1 MVWSAFILLAQNSN
15 QFSQLLIAGPLI
27 LLAFYLILIRP
38 QQRKDQEQRGLLSG
52 LKKDDRV
59 VTIGGIYGVVTH
71 VRRDVDRI
79 TIKVDESNN
88 TKIDVTVGAIARI
101 ISDDGGGEKATK

>member
-1 MVWSAFILLAQNSN
+1 MYWPAFILLAQNS
-15 QFSQLLIAGPLI
+15 SQLLVAGPLI

-38 QQRKDQEQRGLLSG
+38 QQRKEQEQKGLLSG

-59 VTIGGIYGVVTH
+59 VTIGGIYGVVTN

-79 TIKVDESNN
+79 TLKVDESNN

-101 ISDDGGGEKATK
+101 ITAVEPSGEKATK

>member
-1 MVWSAFILLAQNSN
+1 MFGPDLILLAQNS
-15 QFSQLLIAGPLI
+15 SQLLIAGPLI

-38 QQRKDQEQRGLLSG
+38 QQRKEQEQRGLLGG

-59 VTIGGIYGVVTH
+59 VTIGGIYGVVTN
-71 VRRDVDRI
+71 VRREVDRI

-101 ISDDGGGEKATK
+101 ITEEPSGEKATK

>member
-1 MVWSAFILLAQNSN
+1 MYWPAFILLAQNN
-15 QFSQLLIAGPLI
+15 SQLLVAGPLI

-38 QQRKDQEQRGLLSG
+38 QQRKEQEQKGLLSG

-59 VTIGGIYGVVTH
+59 VTIGGIYGVVTN

-79 TIKVDESNN
+79 TLKVDEANN
-88 TKIDVTVGAIARI
+88 TKIDVTVGAVARI
-101 ISDDGGGEKATK
+101 ITSDEPSGDKATK